1 MGTKYKGSEDE
12 VLSLNSYITMLR
24 ATDTITSILNN
35 LLSKNDLTVSQF
47 GVLEALYYL
56 GPLCQKQL
64 STKILKSTA
73 NITTVIDNLEKRNL
87 VKRVRDKNDRRFI
100 TVHLSDKGKITLEMI
115 LPLHIQEILKCMS
128 SLNKSEKNDLYKICK
143 KLGLSNLRS

>member
-24 ATDTITSILNN
+24 ATDTITSILNA

-87 VKRVRDKNDRRFI
+87 VKRVRDTDDRRFI
-100 TVHLSDKGKITLEMI
+100 TVHLSDKGKTALEMI
-115 LPLHIQEILKCMS
+115 LPLHIQEIFKCMS
-128 SLNKSEKNDLYKICK
+128 PLNKSEKNDLYKICK
-143 KLGLSNLRS
+143 KLGLSNLKS